1 MTIESTEIIIIHC
14 YGACSKAESA
24 YGGNCVT
31 VFDPNVSPCI
41 KVTVYP
47 NVLHMSYAMY
57 TYASLLSNSFISL
70 VLMVLQLM
78 SAAETKYGKIVKIK
92 FLQSDFQTCST

>member
-1 MTIESTEIIIIHC
+1 MFHH
-14 YGACSKAESA
+14 
-24 YGGNCVT
+24 VL
-31 VFDPNVSPCI
+31 

-70 VLMVLQLM
+70 VLMVLM
-78 SAAETKYGKIVKIK
+78 SAAETKYEKIVKIK
-92 FLQSDFQTCST
+92 IPSKCFSNMPHLRG